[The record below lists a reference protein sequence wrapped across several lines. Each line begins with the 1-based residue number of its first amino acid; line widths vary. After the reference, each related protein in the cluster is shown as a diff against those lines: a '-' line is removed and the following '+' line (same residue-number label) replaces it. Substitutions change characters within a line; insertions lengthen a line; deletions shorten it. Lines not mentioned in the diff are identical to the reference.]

1 VRVIVCGKL
10 AVCLQKLVLIR
21 ACVKARQPNTLSAK
35 MQSKEEWAIMVF
47 VLNALPVLE
56 NSVSTEWVFH
66 WQHRL
71 PYQLIVQDT
80 A

>member
-1 VRVIVCGKL
+1 MCGEL
-10 AVCLQKLVLIR
+10 AVY
-21 ACVKARQPNTLSAK
+21 
-35 MQSKEEWAIMVF
+35 MSKEVGLNKGMCKSQTAKYPVSKNAIQKRKWAIIMVF

-71 PYQLIVQDT
+71 AYQLIVQDT

>member
-1 VRVIVCGKL
+1 
-10 AVCLQKLVLIR
+10 
-21 ACVKARQPNTLSAK
+21 
-35 MQSKEEWAIMVF
+35 MQSKNEMGNIIMVF

-71 PYQLIVQDT
+71 AYQLIVQDT